1 MKMNLVNYEYVKLD
15 RCLIFYGIV
24 TATDDKND
32 DKVDFFQKII
42 RTIMDY
48 ERANK
53 TLINEFYI
61 KISDIE
67 TQEHLKDIEITVERQ
82 MILNAILY
90 AAYNMDIEMLQ
101 KLTAT
106 PIQKHQ
112 LSQDELGDNLDYIL
126 NHSINLNEYINGE
139 KERIVYDVKENKLE
153 KAYIFKHQ
161 ENKSYQRLRLK

>member
-1 MKMNLVNYEYVKLD
+1 
-15 RCLIFYGIV
+15 
-24 TATDDKND
+24 
-32 DKVDFFQKII
+32 
-42 RTIMDY
+42 MDY

-101 KLTAT
+101 KLTAI

-112 LSQDELGDNLDYIL
+112 LS
-126 NHSINLNEYINGE
+126 
-139 KERIVYDVKENKLE
+139 
-153 KAYIFKHQ
+153 
-161 ENKSYQRLRLK
+161 